1 MVVARSLSSVD
12 APAMQYLQAL
22 CEEFIVERLDLSNVV
37 SLLAKAVEAE
47 YAPVQQACYELLA
60 KKKLTRTDASFSTQL
75 VEALIRHPGVLSV
88 AFSAAAGILPTPTD
102 TSLRTKKPTTRLYDD
117 MAKLWHRAEAASF
130 HAKQRHKSNTATT
143 NSKRSNK
150 KSKKRSCNDDDDT
163 NDDDGPGTR
172 NRAPDLIDHGPDT
185 MVSIGRGEGATSFMA
200 DGFVLAVQSGYFRA
214 CLRRG
219 ESSFKESTERS
230 VTLDVPDPMP
240 SAAASRSLMEFL
252 YTGSLCQGDAIEPKN
267 HEHENNASSSLS
279 SSSSSSSSTFTA
291 RDALDVLHVAGH
303 DDIGGGYLQLGDLES
318 LREQAQ
324 QLISR
329 LLEDESAFALLRRCS
344 AMGQQ
349 KAKEAVLR
357 HLLRAGCGARPT
369 DGQVQEEDGAWAP
382 SEGWWSEKQ
391 EIAMCHEVIDVLMS
405 QNSSAMEETR

>member
-1 MVVARSLSSVD
+1 
-12 APAMQYLQAL
+12 MQYLQAL

-60 KKKLTRTDASFSTQL
+60 KKKPTSTDASFSTQL
-75 VEALIRHPGVLSV
+75 IGALSGHLDVLSV
-88 AFSAAAGILPTPTD
+88 AFSAAAGIPPTPTD
-102 TSLRTKKPTTRLYDD
+102 ASLRTKKPTTRLYDD

-130 HAKQRHKSNTATT
+130 HTKQRHKSSTAIT
-143 NSKRSNK
+143 NSKSSGK
-150 KSKKRSCNDDDDT
+150 KSKKRSCVDDDDDT
-163 NDDDGPGTR
+163 NDDDGPGAR

-185 MVSIGRGEGATSFMA
+185 MVSIGRGEGATSVMA
-200 DGFVLAVQSGYFRA
+200 DGFVLALQSGYFRA

-291 RDALDVLHVAGH
+291 RDALDVLHVSGH
-303 DDIGGGYLQLGDLES
+303 DDIGGGYLQLGDIES
-318 LREQAQ
+318 LRAQAQ

>member
-1 MVVARSLSSVD
+1 
-12 APAMQYLQAL
+12 
-22 CEEFIVERLDLSNVV
+22 
-37 SLLAKAVEAE
+37 
-47 YAPVQQACYELLA
+47 
-60 KKKLTRTDASFSTQL
+60 
-75 VEALIRHPGVLSV
+75 
-88 AFSAAAGILPTPTD
+88 
-102 TSLRTKKPTTRLYDD
+102 
-117 MAKLWHRAEAASF
+117 
-130 HAKQRHKSNTATT
+130 
-143 NSKRSNK
+143 
-150 KSKKRSCNDDDDT
+150 
-163 NDDDGPGTR
+163 
-172 NRAPDLIDHGPDT
+172 
-185 MVSIGRGEGATSFMA
+185 MVSIGRGEGATSVMA

-267 HEHENNASSSLS
+267 PKNENNASSSLS

-291 RDALDVLHVAGH
+291 RDALDVLHVSGH
-303 DDIGGGYLQLGDLES
+303 DDIGGGYLQLGDIES
-318 LREQAQ
+318 LRAQAQ

-349 KAKEAVLR
+349 KAKEAVIR

-391 EIAMCHEVIDVLMS
+391 EIAMCHEVIGVLMS
-405 QNSSAMEETR
+405 LESDEDKNDGEQREWVDKSYMM

>member
-1 MVVARSLSSVD
+1 
-12 APAMQYLQAL
+12 MQYLQAL

-60 KKKLTRTDASFSTQL
+60 KKKPTSTDASFSTQL
-75 VEALIRHPGVLSV
+75 VGALSGHLDVLSV
-88 AFSAAAGILPTPTD
+88 AFSAVAGIPPTPTD
-102 TSLRTKKPTTRLYDD
+102 ASLRTKKPTTRLYDD

-130 HAKQRHKSNTATT
+130 HTKQRHKSSTATM
-143 NSKRSNK
+143 NSKSNGK
-150 KSKKRSCNDDDDT
+150 KSKKRSCVDDDDDDT

-185 MVSIGRGEGATSFMA
+185 MVSIGRGEGATSVMA
-200 DGFVLAVQSGYFRA
+200 DGFVLALQSGYFRA

-279 SSSSSSSSTFTA
+279 SSSSSSLSSSSTFTA
-291 RDALDVLHVAGH
+291 SDALDVLHVSGH
-303 DDIGGGYLQLGDLES
+303 DDIGGGYLQLGDIGS
-318 LREQAQ
+318 LRAQAQ

-329 LLEDESAFALLRRCS
+329 LVEDESAFALLRRCS